1 MHQRQHQQ
9 FLATPL
15 KQDAD
20 NDSGTRSTALYQIM
34 RRSSWSALSIWM
46 MEELSLTLM
55 THRQAI
61 VSKYIII
68 SLLCSYWLS
77 FSSLFSRQQSDG
89 FNALSKLKTKH
100 WSVPDP
106 RCAADGRHLRKLTGM
121 ASWCCRAMLKR
132 KQGAPHPVMLFNLL
146 EPRATC
152 LCPTR
157 LHITPWMR
165 TS

>member
-1 MHQRQHQQ
+1 MTTDCDNDVKLSPKRQHSKITLSTGQDEESVVVVPGKRHKQGDTGHMLALDVQCLCQLHPKPITHISLMHQRQHQQ

-20 NDSGTRSTALYQIM
+20 NDSGTRSTASYQIM

-68 SLLCSYWLS
+68 SLLCSY
-77 FSSLFSRQQSDG
+77 
-89 FNALSKLKTKH
+89 
-100 WSVPDP
+100 
-106 RCAADGRHLRKLTGM
+106 
-121 ASWCCRAMLKR
+121 
-132 KQGAPHPVMLFNLL
+132 
-146 EPRATC
+146 
-152 LCPTR
+152 
-157 LHITPWMR
+157 
-165 TS
+165 